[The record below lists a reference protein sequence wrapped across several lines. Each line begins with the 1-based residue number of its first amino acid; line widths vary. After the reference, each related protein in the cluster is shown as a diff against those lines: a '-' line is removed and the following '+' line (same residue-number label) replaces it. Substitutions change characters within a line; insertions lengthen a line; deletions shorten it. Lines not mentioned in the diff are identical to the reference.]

1 MGIQGPPGP
10 PGPPG
15 HPGYSRVFATYG
27 NITAD
32 LMDFFRS
39 KQLYGVM
46 KNNRHF
52 MINVVRP
59 DQITQIKP
67 KMFNVAGDLEWHVS
81 KVQEIKFK
89 FR

>member
-1 MGIQGPPGP
+1 
-10 PGPPG
+10 
-15 HPGYSRVFATYG
+15 
-27 NITAD
+27 
-32 LMDFFRS
+32 
-39 KQLYGVM
+39 
-46 KNNRHF
+46 